1 LGVDR
6 AGMSELL
13 ARADVLS
20 LHAPLAEETRR
31 CIGREQLAALKP
43 GAILVNTARGG
54 LIDQE
59 ALADALESGH
69 LAGAG
74 LDVLEP
80 EPPDSSE
87 RLLVLDSVVLTPH
100 AGFLSVESLH
110 AVQTQ
115 AADEVVRAL
124 SGNLPRYAV
133 NPEAH
138 NAGKASPV

>member
-1 LGVDR
+1 
-6 AGMSELL
+6 MSELL

-20 LHAPLAEETRR
+20 LHVPLVEETQR
-31 CIGREQLAALKP
+31 CVGREQLAALKP

-74 LDVLEP
+74 LDVLT
-80 EPPDSSE
+80 EPPDTSE
-87 RLLVLDSVVLTPH
+87 RLLALDSVVLTPH
-100 AGFLSVESLH
+100 AGFLSVESLD

-124 SGNLPRYAV
+124 SGRLPRYAV
-133 NPEAH
+133 DPEAH
-138 NAGKASPV
+138 TARAGPL